1 MVDSLLNSRVPA
13 EPGPRSA
20 VMREIIRNIEEGN
33 YAVGQP
39 LPSTRKL
46 SETLNVHRGTIT
58 RAFSLLEDEGYLK
71 VGASGMRIVAPKA
84 QQASKFV
91 GQSIAMLI
99 MPPESWR
106 GNSHESGWLEYIDRG
121 MFEQIRAEKLHAMW
135 LHPDLVDEAMISDLM
150 RNRPQGIVVGE
161 HAARLPGVVSLLE
174 PLHKS
179 GLPMVVYGDAPRLAS
194 FDRVVSDHESGAYQ
208 LTKWLISRG
217 CKRIVMLFGENRN
230 YYWTEGRI
238 SGCRRALEE
247 AGLPFQEPVY
257 APLQEG
263 RKTSKEIFD
272 ETVRTIGSYFIEH
285 LGSNRADA
293 ILCASDC
300 LVFPVAGLV
309 RLAGWQ
315 PGRDMLI
322 AGYDNYWHEAPER
335 RFEDVKPAAT
345 VDKLNPEIGK
355 EMVKLLLERI
365 SGSLPDEPQR
375 RVVVPKMIVTQ
386 SY

>member
-20 VMREIIRNIEEGN
+20 VMREIIRNIEAGN

-71 VGASGMRIVAPKA
+71 IGANGMRIVASKSN
-84 QQASKFV
+84 QASKFV

-106 GNSHESGWLEYIDRG
+106 ENSHESGWLEYIDRG

-135 LHPDLVDEAMISDLM
+135 LHPDLVNEAMVSDLM

-161 HAARLPGVVSLLE
+161 HAARLPGMVSLLE
-174 PLHKS
+174 PLHRS
-179 GLPMVVYGDAPRLAS
+179 GLPMVVYGDAPKLAA
-194 FDRVVSDHESGAYQ
+194 FDRVVSDHELGAYD

-230 YYWTEGRI
+230 YYWSEGRI
-238 SGCRRALEE
+238 RGCRRALEE
-247 AGLPFQEPVY
+247 AGLPLVEPVY
-257 APLQEG
+257 AVVRDE
-263 RKTSKEIFD
+263 RESNREIFD
-272 ETVRTIGSYFIEH
+272 ENVRTIAGHIFEH
-285 LGSNRADA
+285 IGSNRVDA

-300 LVFPVAGLV
+300 LVFPVAALLK
-309 RLAGWQ
+309 RAGWE
-315 PGRDMLI
+315 PNKDVLI
-322 AGYDNYWHEAPER
+322 TGYDNYWQEAPER
-335 RFEDVKPAAT
+335 AFLEAIPAAT
-345 VDKLNPEIGK
+345 VDKLNPVIGK

-365 SGSLPDEPQR
+365 SGKLPDEPQR
-375 RVVVPKMIVTQ
+375 RVVAAKMIVTEK
-386 SY
+386 